1 MNDVLIKAYHGGL
14 GDCLQFSTLP
24 EQFSRQQG
32 RETYV
37 LDESHFRNKEI
48 YDLVWGC
55 NPYIKGV
62 KSGHWNAG
70 DIPDIQFT
78 NRNGYHSCI
87 RNWEELHGLTPT
99 NDYPKI
105 YYEPKKIEGYEDS
118 ILVDLSSISLKHNG
132 DKRSFPPAYDPKE
145 VTAEYEKIRKK
156 YPDKKFIQVFFEQD
170 LGSQSIQ
177 IDSDDGVLVTSIF
190 HYCDLMRSSFGII
203 GLYSGQS
210 ALSAAILEY
219 NPDLLSFCMVSE
231 AVYNKHSAQSGFIF
245 DKLNYIIIPETE
257 EVQDTSIH

>member
-105 YYEPKKIEGYEDS
+105 YYEPKKIEGY
-118 ILVDLSSISLKHNG
+118 LSL
-132 DKRSFPPAYDPKE
+132 
-145 VTAEYEKIRKK
+145 
-156 YPDKKFIQVFFEQD
+156 
-170 LGSQSIQ
+170 
-177 IDSDDGVLVTSIF
+177 
-190 HYCDLMRSSFGII
+190 
-203 GLYSGQS
+203 
-210 ALSAAILEY
+210 
-219 NPDLLSFCMVSE
+219 
-231 AVYNKHSAQSGFIF
+231 
-245 DKLNYIIIPETE
+245 
-257 EVQDTSIH
+257 IHI